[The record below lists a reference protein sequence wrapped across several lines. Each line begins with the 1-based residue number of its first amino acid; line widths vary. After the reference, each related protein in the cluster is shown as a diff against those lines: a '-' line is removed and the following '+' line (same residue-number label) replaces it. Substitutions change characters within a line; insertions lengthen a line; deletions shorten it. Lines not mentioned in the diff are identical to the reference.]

1 MAKGFRRSGEW
12 RVGFTNRTIASDV
25 KKKLQRSQ
33 LLAKQADEETKK
45 RIQSANEQK
54 AEETRITQNILR
66 VSNYEAQQA
75 AQLSNTI
82 KNLLTETVPSIAKD
96 KQDAERARGAADAAI
111 DDIEIPEAPEEKPE
125 LDPDDPAAGN
135 YGLLSGRGFDAVSAA
150 ADAQLDIT
158 KRGNNLYT

>member
-1 MAKGFRRSGEW
+1 MGKGFQRSGEW

-33 LLAKQADEETKK
+33 LLAKQADDETKK

-54 AEETRITQNILR
+54 AEENRITQNILR
-66 VSNYEAQQA
+66 VSNYEAQLATQY
-75 AQLSNTI
+75 SNTI
-82 KNLLTETVPSIAKD
+82 KNLLSETVPSLAKD

-111 DDIEIPEAPEEKPE
+111 DDIEIPEAPEEEPE

-135 YGLLSGRGFDAVSAA
+135 YGLLSGLS
-150 ADAQLDIT
+150 LIHI
-158 KRGNNLYT
+158 